1 LTGPWPSEFYGA
13 DWRRTWRA
21 ATRGAKRG
29 HGRVGSDTSTGSV
42 SSCPTRAQE
51 RGRLES
57 ELEATALG
65 RARTGERAQ
74 ARRRRKQGGAR
85 ARHSRRKSSSQG
97 EESLRG
103 RPNWN
108 RRAQRAPSARELRG
122 PDQIRVGKER
132 IRARRGVLLG
142 TQQRTE
148 GDGACPGNST
158 ATGQKE
164 RHGTQGRGSGV
175 DRVRPGASKLGT
187 GRESREGANGA

>member
-1 LTGPWPSEFYGA
+1 MA
-13 DWRRTWRA
+13 RTREGLGGHKSTQRFIVSNARA
-21 ATRGAKRG
+21 GKREA
-29 HGRVGSDTSTGSV
+29 RERAGSHSAGQSPD
-42 SSCPTRAQE
+42 
-51 RGRLES
+51 
-57 ELEATALG
+57 G
-65 RARTGERAQ
+65 RARRDEQ
-74 ARRRRKQGGAR
+74 ARRRCEQGGAR

-108 RRAQRAPSARELRG
+108 RRARRAPSARELRG
-122 PDQIRVGKER
+122 PDQIQVGKER

-158 ATGQKE
+158 VTGQKE
-164 RHGTQGRGSGV
+164 RHGTQGRGSGA
-175 DRVRPGASKLGT
+175 DRGSPGASKLGT